1 MLAQTPY
8 HLDLRTLPL
17 PHTSLGAWGQL
28 TFPVLKS
35 ALWRFFH
42 HKRWIYLWVDG
53 EDWLLGLAIVDLGY
67 MAKTFVFMAEKSDA
81 KPVIQTEALFLPQAE
96 LGVHRTSQQRLR
108 ALAVTP
114 KLKVQIEIS
123 AEGQLGFLVEGPELH
138 IWGQADKPQAP
149 LLVAANR
156 LNQGG
161 PNFTAKG
168 MAHAGKIAIRY
179 KDRQWPKRSVQIC
192 SDFTEGFLP
201 RETRWY
207 WASLTGRAESGQ
219 AISLNL
225 VEGFNGACECVL
237 WVNDRVYPLGEGRFQ
252 GQDPHATWQVNTTCG
267 TVALH
272 FEPWSALWDQTRL
285 GVANSD
291 FRQIYGV
298 YSGQIKTAEG
308 LLELKQVRGIAEYQ
322 AVKW

>member
-1 MLAQTPY
+1 MLAQTPF
-8 HLDLRTLPL
+8 HLDLRTLAL
-17 PHTSLGAWGQL
+17 PHSSLGKWQQL

-53 EDWLLGLAIVDLGY
+53 EEWLLGLAVVDLGY
-67 MAKTFVFMAEKSDA
+67 MAKTFVFMAEKEVS
-81 KPVIQTEALFLPQAE
+81 KPVFQIEGLFVPQGE
-96 LGVHRTSQQRLR
+96 RGVFRTSEQRLK
-108 ALAVTP
+108 ALALTS
-114 KLKVQIEIS
+114 KLAVQIQIQ
-123 AEGQLGFLVEGPELH
+123 ADGAVGFQVEGPELSL
-138 IWGQADKPQAP
+138 WGQAALPEAP

-161 PNFTAKG
+161 PNLTAKG
-168 MAHAGKIAIRY
+168 MAHRGQVEIRHR
-179 KDRQWPKRSVQIC
+179 DRHWPKGPVRIC

-207 WASLTGRAESGQ
+207 WASLTGTAEGGE
-219 AISLNL
+219 AVSLNL

-237 WVNDRVYPLGEGRFQ
+237 WVNQQAYPLGEGRFQ
-252 GQDPHATWQVNTTCG
+252 GQDPQKPWQVRTTCG
-267 TVALH
+267 TVDLL

-285 GVANSD
+285 GIANSD

-298 YSGQIKTAEG
+298 YSGQIRLADQV
-308 LLELKQVRGIAEYQ
+308 LELKQVRGIAEYQ
-322 AVKW
+322 AVRW